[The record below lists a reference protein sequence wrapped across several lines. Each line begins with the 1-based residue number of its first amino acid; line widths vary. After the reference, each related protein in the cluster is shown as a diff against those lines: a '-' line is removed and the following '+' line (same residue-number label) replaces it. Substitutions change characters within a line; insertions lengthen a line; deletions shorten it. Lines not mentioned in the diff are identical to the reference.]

1 MVKLFRI
8 FGLMSLA
15 FNDLLLVPS
24 KVFEIVLLLSLNT
37 AFNRGRGKAL
47 PLWS

>member
-15 FNDLLLVPS
+15 FNLLLVPS
-24 KVFEIVLLLSLNT
+24 EVFEIVLLLSLNT